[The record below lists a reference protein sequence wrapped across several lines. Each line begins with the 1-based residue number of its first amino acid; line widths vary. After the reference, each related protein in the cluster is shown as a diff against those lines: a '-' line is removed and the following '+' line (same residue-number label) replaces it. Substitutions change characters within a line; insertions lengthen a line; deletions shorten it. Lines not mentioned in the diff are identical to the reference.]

1 MTAGSEEQLDD
12 LTAAMAGAVADVDG
26 VLDNLLPEPEGP
38 EAQIFEAMRYAA
50 LAPGKR
56 FRPILV
62 LATADL
68 FRVARRSALRVAAAV
83 EMVHTYSLVHDDLPS
98 MDDDTVRR
106 GQPSSHVQFD
116 EATAILAGDALLTL
130 AFETLCN
137 EETHSDPAVLVELV
151 RALAHAS
158 GGKGMVGGQMIDLK
172 LQKAVTDIGT
182 ITRLQQL
189 KTGSLIAFSSE
200 SGAILGR
207 APRNLRQALRAFAHD
222 LGLAFQI
229 IDDLLDAEGSAEK
242 MGKTVGKDA
251 AAGKATFVSLLGANR
266 ARTQADILTDQA
278 IKHLDPFAEQAEF
291 LRRLAQFAI
300 HRSA

>member
-1 MTAGSEEQLDD
+1 
-12 LTAAMAGAVADVDG
+12 MAGAVADVDG

-207 APRNLRQALRAFAHD
+207 APRNLRQALCAFAHD

-229 IDDLLDAEGSAEK
+229 IDDLLDAEWSAEK

>member
-1 MTAGSEEQLDD
+1 LTGGLGEKPSD
-12 LTAAMAGAVADVDG
+12 LAAAMASAAAEVDG

-38 EAQIFEAMRYAA
+38 EAQVFEAMRYAT

-62 LATADL
+62 LTTADL
-68 FRVARRSALRVAAAV
+68 FGVGRRSALRVAAAV
-83 EMVHTYSLVHDDLPS
+83 EMVHTYSLVHDDLPA
-98 MDDDTVRR
+98 MDDDAVRR
-106 GQPSSHVQFD
+106 GQPTVHVQYD

-130 AFETLCN
+130 AFEILCHD
-137 EETHSDPAVLVELV
+137 ETHSDPAVCLELV

-158 GGKGMVGGQMIDLK
+158 GGTGMVGGQMIDLR
-172 LQKAVTDIGT
+172 LQKTVTDIGT

-189 KTGSLIAFSSE
+189 KTGALIAYASE
-200 SGAILGR
+200 SGAILGQ
-207 APRNLRQALRAFAHD
+207 APNKLRQALRAFSHD

-229 IDDLLDAEGSAEK
+229 IDDLLDAEGSEEAV
-242 MGKTVGKDA
+242 GKKVGKDA
-251 AAGKATFVSLLGANR
+251 AAGKATFVSFLGVDR
-266 ARTQADILTDQA
+266 ARTQAEILTDQA
-278 IKHLDPFAEQAEF
+278 IQHLDPFAEQACF

>member
-1 MTAGSEEQLDD
+1 LTEGFGEKPSDLATAMA
-12 LTAAMAGAVADVDG
+12 TAAADVDG
-26 VLDNLLPEPEGP
+26 VLENLLPEPDGP
-38 EAQIFEAMRYAA
+38 EGQVFEAMRYAA

-62 LATADL
+62 LTTAAL
-68 FRVARRSALRVAAAV
+68 FSVDRRSALRVAAAV

-98 MDDDTVRR
+98 MDDDAMRR
-106 GQPSSHVQFD
+106 GRPSVHVQFD

-130 AFETLCN
+130 AFETLCAD
-137 EETHSDPAVLVELV
+137 EIHSDPAVRVELV

-172 LQKAVTDIGT
+172 LQKAVTYIGT

-189 KTGSLIAFSSE
+189 KTGALIAYSSE
-200 SGAILGR
+200 AGAILGR
-207 APRNLRQALRAFAHD
+207 APDQLRQALRAFAHD

-229 IDDLLDAEGSAEK
+229 IDDLLDAEGSEETV
-242 MGKTVGKDA
+242 GKKVGKDA
-251 AAGKATFVSLLGANR
+251 AAGKATFVSLLGVDR

-278 IKHLDPFAEQAEF
+278 IQHLDPFAEQADF

>member
-1 MTAGSEEQLDD
+1 
-12 LTAAMAGAVADVDG
+12 MAGAVADVDG

-106 GQPSSHVQFD
+106 GQPSAHVQFD

-137 EETHSDPAVLVELV
+137 EETHSDPAVRVELV